1 MANKKK
7 PERLPQF
14 PDIGDLAKINPS
26 DLKDRILFYNGL
38 KAAFLAA
45 WHATDDA
52 GWEYCHSAA
61 QYRADLAAKA
71 LREQQ
76 EQERQVRYRRDLR
89 KLKRA
94 IDQELKNP
102 GDLKRWSEVLFYA
115 ESGRILDQTPRK
127 DPVL

>member
-1 MANKKK
+1 MANRKK
-7 PERLPQF
+7 PERLPQL
-14 PDIGDLAKINPS
+14 PDIGDLAEINLS
-26 DLKDRILFYNGL
+26 DLKDRVMFYNGL
-38 KAAFLAA
+38 QGAFLAA
-45 WHATDDA
+45 WHATNDA
-52 GWEYCHSAA
+52 GWEYYHSAA
-61 QYRADLAAKA
+61 QYQADLAAKA

-115 ESGRILDQTPRK
+115 ESGRILDQ
-127 DPVL
+127 